1 MGIARLFFKRF
12 FSQSVQAIRPH
23 NERSGAALALD
34 YKNFE
39 EA

>member
-1 MGIARLFFKRF
+1 MGIGRLFFKRF

-23 NERSGAALALD
+23 NERSGTTFAPG
-34 YKNFE
+34 YKNPE